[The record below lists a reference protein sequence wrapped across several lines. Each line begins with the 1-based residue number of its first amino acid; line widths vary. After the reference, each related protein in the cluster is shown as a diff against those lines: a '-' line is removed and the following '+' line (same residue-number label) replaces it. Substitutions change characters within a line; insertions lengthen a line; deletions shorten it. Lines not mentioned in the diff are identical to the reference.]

1 MSPHCPKGTG
11 TSWSG
16 ARRSEA
22 ALLPC
27 QQLFGQR
34 ARPSHRL
41 NTSTARCATG
51 IDFGTARSGY
61 AFAVGTEPAVQL
73 QFSWPGELIQQA
85 KTLTALLYD
94 TVTWRPIAW
103 GMEAYKQ

>member
-1 MSPHCPKGTG
+1 M
-11 TSWSG
+11 
-16 ARRSEA
+16 
-22 ALLPC
+22 
-27 QQLFGQR
+27 
-34 ARPSHRL
+34 
-41 NTSTARCATG
+41 
-51 IDFGTARSGY
+51 
-61 AFAVGTEPAVQL
+61 GTEPAVQL